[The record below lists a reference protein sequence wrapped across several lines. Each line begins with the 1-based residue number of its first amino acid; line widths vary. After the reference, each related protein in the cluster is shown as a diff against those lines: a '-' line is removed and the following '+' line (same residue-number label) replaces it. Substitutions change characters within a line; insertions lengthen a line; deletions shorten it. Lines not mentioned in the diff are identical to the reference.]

1 MKQMHYLTEIIDLFR
16 LLIPILIL
24 LQKCIVIIIIIIV
37 IPLNELK
44 GEILLCS
51 V

>member
-24 LQKCIVIIIIIIV
+24 LQKCIVIIIIIV